1 MGLVHM
7 VGWGELSYHEIKTK
21 FRISFNKLQVGGL
34 RIIAPIIL
42 VVRSG
47 YPDKHVYWRVG
58 WEMIASVILFFRWDI
73 ILSAFLVALW

>member
-7 VGWGELSYHEIKTK
+7 VGWEELSYREIKTK

-47 YPDKHVYWRVG
+47 YPDKHVYWRIA

-73 ILSAFLVALW
+73 TLSAFLVALW